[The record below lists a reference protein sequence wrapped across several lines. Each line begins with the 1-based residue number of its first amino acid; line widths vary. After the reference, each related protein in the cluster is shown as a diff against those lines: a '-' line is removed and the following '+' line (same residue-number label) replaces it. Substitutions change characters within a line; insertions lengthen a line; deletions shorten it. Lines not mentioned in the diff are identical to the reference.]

1 MEELRNNPEQTRQ
14 GRGYQPKPMTFGKTM
29 LASALGF
36 IIVIAIGNILAF
48 VMLVSMI
55 AALGSM
61 SGTQSVTVR
70 DNSFLKIDLTAEI
83 SERGPNE
90 VLSFFSEDKM
100 AGLDDI
106 LDATRAAATD
116 NRIEGIYLY
125 MGSGAGLSWGMA
137 EELREALLH
146 FGESGKKIMAY
157 ADSYSQTGYYVATAA
172 DTIMMNP
179 SGLVDFR
186 GIGAE
191 VLFYKDLL
199 DRLGINMQLIRPSN
213 NAYKSAGETYT
224 MDHMSEANREQ
235 VRAYISSIWNH
246 VAANMAAARG
256 IDMEELGRTA
266 DNLSGCL
273 AADAKQSKLID
284 LLGFESDMKEMM
296 KEQFDGKHTISA
308 TKYAQSIAKPSAD
321 GKIAVVY
328 AEGQVLPGKN
338 EGFQTAVY
346 GDDIA
351 QALDKAA
358 ADDKVK
364 AIVLRVN
371 SPGGAVTASETMT
384 HAVIR
389 AREKKPVIVS
399 MSDLAASAGYEI
411 SSNASYIVAQ
421 PTTITGSIGVFATIP
436 DASGLL
442 KRKLGI
448 STDTV
453 MTNRNSAAMSIARPL
468 SPTATALMKRNVE
481 EFYDTFCL
489 RVATGRKLTVAQVD
503 SIARGRCWTGAEALH
518 IGLVDT
524 LGGMDLAMQ
533 IAAEKAG
540 LKQYS
545 VVKYPEDKG
554 WQTLLKLTDEE
565 SRAALRKLILKEAS
579 DPLTTLYDQLR
590 PLTEGEPM
598 QARLPYVI
606 TLTR

>member
-1 MEELRNNPEQTRQ
+1 MDELSNNQEQNNQRK
-14 GRGYQPKPMTFGKTM
+14 GYQPRPMTFGKTM

-36 IIVIAIGNILAF
+36 IIVIAIGNILTF
-48 VMLVSMI
+48 IMLVSLI
-55 AALGSM
+55 AALGSI
-61 SGTQSVTVR
+61 SSTPTATVH
-70 DNSFLKIDLTAEI
+70 DNSFLKIDLTTQI
-83 SERGPNE
+83 SERSPNE
-90 VLSFFSEDKM
+90 VISFFSDDKM

-106 LDATRAAATD
+106 LDALSAAATD
-116 NRIEGIYLY
+116 DRIEGVYLY
-125 MGSGAGLSWGMA
+125 MGSGATVSWGMA
-137 EELREALLH
+137 EELRGALQQ
-146 FGESGKKIMAY
+146 FGESGKRIMAY

-172 DTIMMNP
+172 DTIMINP
-179 SGLVDFR
+179 SGFVDFR

-191 VLFYKDLL
+191 VMFYKDLL

-224 MDHMSEANREQ
+224 MDHMSDANREQ
-235 VRAYISSIWNH
+235 IRAYIGSIWRH
-246 VAANMAAARG
+246 VAANMAEARG
-256 IDMEELGRTA
+256 IGIDELNSTA
-266 DNLSGCL
+266 DNLSGYL
-273 AADAKQSKLID
+273 AADAKKSNLID
-284 LLGFESDMKEMM
+284 LLGFESDMREMM

-308 TKYAQSIAKPSAD
+308 TKYAQTISKPSAD

-328 AEGQVLPGKN
+328 AEGQVLPGKSD
-338 EGFQTAVY
+338 GFQTAVY

-351 QALDKAA
+351 KALDKAA
-358 ADDKVK
+358 DDEKVK

-384 HAVIR
+384 NAVIR

-436 DASGLL
+436 DAGGLL

-448 STDTV
+448 TTDTV
-453 MTNRNSAAMSIARPL
+453 MTNHNSAALSITRPL
-468 SPTATALMKRNVE
+468 SPTAMTMLKRNVE

-489 RVATGRKLTVAQVD
+489 RVATGRRLSVAQVD
-503 SIARGRCWTGAEALH
+503 SIARGRCWTGIDAMR

-524 LGGMDLAMQ
+524 LGGMSLAMQ

-540 LKQYS
+540 LKCYRI
-545 VVKYPEDKG
+545 VKYPEEKG
-554 WQTLLKLTDEE
+554 WQTLLKLSDEE
-565 SRAALRKLILKEAS
+565 SRASLRMRLFKESS
-579 DPLTTLYDQLR
+579 DPLVQLYEQLR

-598 QARLPYVI
+598 QARMPYVL